1 MSLFFSLPGT
11 NVVIHFHTV
20 NRISR
25 SHADDRF
32 VRDDEGVGDGALLRD
47 KVYPVLAGMCS
58 GLEGYKMTPDVAAR
72 YAQLC
77 EGRPENRFDTVLR
90 EKVYP
95 ILAWVQ
101 GMPRSG
107 HTQ

>member
-47 KVYPVLAGMCS
+47 KVYQALAGMVPE
-58 GLEGYKMTPDVAAR
+58 LEGYKDNMTLAVAAR
-72 YAQLC
+72 YAELC
-77 EGRPENRFDTVLR
+77 EGETENAFDRVLR
-90 EKVYP
+90 ERYIRCWRGCRP
-95 ILAWVQ
+95 YL
-101 GMPRSG
+101 P
-107 HTQ
+107 HPE